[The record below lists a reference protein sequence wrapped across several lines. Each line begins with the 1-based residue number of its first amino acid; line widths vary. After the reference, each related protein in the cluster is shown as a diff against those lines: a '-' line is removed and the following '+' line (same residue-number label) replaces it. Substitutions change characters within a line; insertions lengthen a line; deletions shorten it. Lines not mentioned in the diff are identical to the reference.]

1 MAQVLPLYAWTTL
14 SNRDEGVDAVHSIQ
28 ADEAIEAA
36 EQFGLSLN
44 IAVDQPVSLAGFFGC
59 AGFGSEGVGMVEVFT
74 LQEQRA
80 RTSQAYVRS
89 AVGERLRFTGYDLT
103 VAGESKTLT
112 VTQRDDYSGLV
123 VRTRLTRFGSVPA
136 ITVTNTVTNE
146 SLVPVTL
153 TVISSLLVGIGSSE
167 SDLAETTIALGESE
181 WLAEGRWREQ
191 PLRDVVPYLNLRFH
205 GQDGRGRFART
216 SHGAWSTGEHVPAG
230 VLTRHD
236 DRTAM
241 AWQIETSGAWY
252 QEVSQRAQGAVLGLF
267 GPTDAEHSFAHQL
280 APGASFESVPAT
292 VAVVAGGRD
301 AAIGALT
308 QYRRAIRL
316 GRPADAA
323 LPVIYN
329 DFMNTLMGEP
339 TTEKLLPLIDGAA
352 RAGAEYFCID
362 AGWFADP
369 TIGDWW
375 STIGEW
381 REATS
386 RFSNGLDEIID
397 AIHTAG
403 MRSGLWLEPEIVGA
417 VSPAATELP
426 DEAFFQRHGVR
437 VREHDRFHLDFR
449 HPAAREHL
457 DRTVDHLVETYGV
470 SYFKLDYNINPGV
483 GTDLSASEPGD
494 GLLGHTRA
502 FRDWLIAVQERH
514 PKVLFENCSSG
525 AMRMDSSLVSVSHLQ
540 STSDQQDYRLYPPIA
555 ASAPVSM
562 PPEQCGNWAYPVA
575 GWSEEE
581 TGFSLVA
588 GIMGRLYLSGF
599 LNELDATQFG
609 LVQSAVAVHRSLR
622 DDIATSLP
630 FYPTGLPGWDDDIL
644 SLGLQMSD
652 GSALVAIWS
661 RGDAGAS
668 RHLDLPL
675 PLSANA
681 VVAEQV
687 FPPVASHPEWAVT
700 STEGEPVVDVPAG
713 TAARIL
719 RFRVS

>member
-1 MAQVLPLYAWTTL
+1 M
-14 SNRDEGVDAVHSIQ
+14 NSIQ
-28 ADEAIEAA
+28 ATEVIETA
-36 EQFGLSLN
+36 ERLGLSLH
-44 IAVDQPVSLAGFFGC
+44 VVEDQPVSLAGLFGC
-59 AGFGSEGVGMVEVFT
+59 TGFGRQGVGMVEVFT

-89 AVGERLRFTGYDLT
+89 AVGERLRFEGYELT
-103 VAGESKTLT
+103 VAEESTALT
-112 VTQRDDYSGLV
+112 VTQRDHDSGLV
-123 VRTRLTRFGSVPA
+123 VRTRLTRLGSVPA
-136 ITVTNTVTNE
+136 ITVMNTVTNE
-146 SLVPVTL
+146 SVAPVTL
-153 TVISSLLVGIGSSE
+153 TVFSSLLVGIGSSE
-167 SDLAETTIALGESE
+167 SDLAETTVALGESE
-181 WLAEGRWREQ
+181 WLAEGRWRER
-191 PLRDVVPYLNLRFH
+191 PLRELVPYLNLGFH

-236 DRTAM
+236 DGTAM
-241 AWQIETSGAWY
+241 AWQIETSGAWH
-252 QEVSQRAQGAVLGLF
+252 QEISQGAKGAVLGLF
-267 GPTDAEHSFAHQL
+267 GPTDTEHSFAHEL
-280 APGASFESVPAT
+280 APGASFDSVPAT
-292 VAVVAGGRD
+292 IAVVAGGRD
-301 AAIGALT
+301 VAIGALT

-386 RFSNGLDEIID
+386 RFSDGLGQVVD
-397 AIHTAG
+397 AIHAAG
-403 MRSGLWLEPEIVGA
+403 MRSGLWLEPEIVGS

-426 DEAFFQRHGVR
+426 DEAFFQRRGVR

-483 GTDLSASEPGD
+483 GTDLSATEPGD
-494 GLLGHTRA
+494 GLLGHSRA

-514 PKVLFENCSSG
+514 PEVLFENCSSG

-562 PPEQCGNWAYPVA
+562 PPEQCGNWAYPAA

-599 LNELDATQFG
+599 LNELDSTQFG
-609 LVQSAVAVHRSLR
+609 LVQTAVDVHRGLR
-622 DDIATSLP
+622 DDIAASLP
-630 FYPTGLPGWDDDIL
+630 FYPAGLPDWSDDIL
-644 SLGLQMSD
+644 SLGLQLRD

-661 RGDAGAS
+661 RGEAGAS
-668 RHLDLPL
+668 LCLDLPA
-675 PLSANA
+675 SSINHT

-700 STEGEPVVDVPAG
+700 SSESQPVVDVPAG
-713 TAARIL
+713 IAARIL

>member
-1 MAQVLPLYAWTTL
+1 M
-14 SNRDEGVDAVHSIQ
+14 NSIQ
-28 ADEAIEAA
+28 ANEAIEAA
-36 EQFGLSLN
+36 ERFGLSLH
-44 IAVDQPVSLAGFFGC
+44 IAEDQPASLAGFFGC
-59 AGFGSEGVGMVEVFT
+59 TGFGRQGVGMVEVFT

-89 AVGERLRFTGYDLT
+89 AVGERLRFKGYDLT

-112 VTQRDDYSGLV
+112 VTQRDDDSGLV
-123 VRTRLTRFGSVPA
+123 VRTHLTRFGSVPA
-136 ITVTNTVTNE
+136 ITVKNTVTNE

-153 TVISSLLVGIGSSE
+153 TLISSLLVGIGSSE
-167 SDLAETTIALGESE
+167 SDLAETAIALGESE
-181 WLAEGRWREQ
+181 WLAEGRWRER
-191 PLRDVVPYLNLRFH
+191 PLRDLVPYLNLGFH

-241 AWQIETSGAWY
+241 AWQIETSGAWH
-252 QEVSQRAQGAVLGLF
+252 QEVSQGARGAVLGLF
-267 GPTDAEHSFAHQL
+267 GPTDAEHCFAHKL

-386 RFSNGLDEIID
+386 RFSNGLDQVLD

-403 MRSGLWLEPEIVGA
+403 MNSGLWLEPEIVGA
-417 VSPAATELP
+417 LSPAATELP
-426 DEAFFQRHGVR
+426 EEAFFQRHGVR
-437 VREHDRFHLDFR
+437 VREHDRFHLDLR

-483 GTDLSASEPGD
+483 GTDLSALDPGD

-502 FRDWLIAVQERH
+502 FRDWLIAVQDRH
-514 PKVLFENCSSG
+514 PEVLFENCSSG

-575 GWSEEE
+575 GWSQEE

-609 LVQSAVAVHRSLR
+609 LVKTAVNVHRSLR
-622 DDIATSLP
+622 DDIAAALP

-644 SLGLQMSD
+644 SLGLQLSD

-661 RGDAGAS
+661 RGDSGAS
-668 RHLDLPL
+668 QHLDLPL
-675 PLSANA
+675 SLSAHA
-681 VVAEQV
+681 AVAEQV

-713 TAARIL
+713 IAARIL
-719 RFRVS
+719 RFRVG